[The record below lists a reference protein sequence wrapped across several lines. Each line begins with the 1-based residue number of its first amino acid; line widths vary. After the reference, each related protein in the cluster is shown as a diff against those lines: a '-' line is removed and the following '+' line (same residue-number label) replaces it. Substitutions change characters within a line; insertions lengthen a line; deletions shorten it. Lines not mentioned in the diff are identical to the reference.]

1 MMCQIGQGEVDMM
14 LPDVVVVVVLV
25 GAVAVAGPAILTHLV
40 VWQKLEA

>member
-1 MMCQIGQGEVDMM
+1 MMLQIGLGEVDMR
-14 LPDVVVVVVLV
+14 LPSVVVVVLV